1 MCVTLCCPHCIG
13 DACQWRC
20 WCEHASRVRHVCC
33 PLCLLSR
40 ITHVITLIST
50 RPRSAASQC
59 PASIPTIM
67 FTSAVGPETWDHPAT
82 IFHVTAAFL
91 YAILYSDV
99 WTVCLLKVLLEAKIS
114 ILRNIVITDQVIKLL
129 LIRTRG
135 SFIDCDFCECDYQN
149 GISMF
154 AEIRSFSII
163 HQHHYYCYAP
173 WWRNNLNF
181 LLNV

>member
-1 MCVTLCCPHCIG
+1 MCVTLCCPHCTG

-91 YAILYSDV
+91 YAILYSELCAYWKYCWKQKNPFCAAQYCDNR
-99 WTVCLLKVLLEAKIS
+99 S
-114 ILRNIVITDQVIKLL
+114 SYQVIVDQDPREFHWLWLLRVWLSKWNFHVCRDPQLLNNTSTPLL
-129 LIRTRG
+129 LLC
-135 SFIDCDFCECDYQN
+135 SLV
-149 GISMF
+149 
-154 AEIRSFSII
+154 AE
-163 HQHHYYCYAP
+163 
-173 WWRNNLNF
+173 
-181 LLNV
+181 

>member
-1 MCVTLCCPHCIG
+1 MLGNTAGGIERGTLEYRHQTYAWPSKSCFKLSNTIYKCMCVTLCCPHCTG

-82 IFHVTAAFL
+82 IIHVTAAFL
-91 YAILYSDV
+91 YAILYSEL
-99 WTVCLLKVLLEAKIS
+99 CA
-114 ILRNIVITDQVIKLL
+114 
-129 LIRTRG
+129 
-135 SFIDCDFCECDYQN
+135 Y
-149 GISMF
+149 
-154 AEIRSFSII
+154 
-163 HQHHYYCYAP
+163 
-173 WWRNNLNF
+173 
-181 LLNV
+181 

>member
-1 MCVTLCCPHCIG
+1 MCVDIMSPPLY
-13 DACQWRC
+13 WRC
-20 WCEHASRVRHVCC
+20 LPMEMLVWARVTCPPRVLSIVLVVTYYTCHNINIHTATLRCLTMSSLNTNNNVHIGCGTRDLGPSSNNISRNSCIPVC
-33 PLCLLSR
+33 
-40 ITHVITLIST
+40 H
-50 RPRSAASQC
+50 
-59 PASIPTIM
+59 SI
-67 FTSAVGPETWDHPAT
+67 FWV
-82 IFHVTAAFL
+82 
-91 YAILYSDV
+91 
-99 WTVCLLKVLLEAKIS
+99 VCLLKVLLEAKIS

>member
-1 MCVTLCCPHCIG
+1 MCESVTLCCPHCTG

-20 WCEHASRVRHVCC
+20 WCEHASRVRHVCR

-91 YAILYSDV
+91 YNIVYMYAILHSELCAYSWRLVFVNFSAQDASI
-99 WTVCLLKVLLEAKIS
+99 LKIS
-114 ILRNIVITDQVIKLL
+114 VPIIK
-129 LIRTRG
+129 R
-135 SFIDCDFCECDYQN
+135 
-149 GISMF
+149 
-154 AEIRSFSII
+154 RS
-163 HQHHYYCYAP
+163 
-173 WWRNNLNF
+173 
-181 LLNV
+181 